1 MATSGK
7 SVARIAETLREEKVL
22 IPAAYQDQ
30 KDNQVSRMHDYFDPY
45 LWDKATIV
53 AILTR
58 QEYLGHTVLGKTV
71 TENFKTK
78 KRRKAKPEE
87 LLFFPNTHEAIIDQE
102 TWDLAN
108 KMRKR
113 CPKKTA
119 PGTYSHRLSGFC
131 YCADCGARMGYSA
144 PSSQKIKA
152 GTATNSDSTY
162 NCGNFRNIRQKCTN
176 HYVKA
181 TDLETAILE
190 ATKLVASHILQDED
204 AFVSEL
210 MEQWESKQQM
220 LSSDDKKELA
230 KAKNRL
236 TELDSLIQGLYE
248 NQIKGIMPERQ
259 IQRLMTQY
267 DDEQLSLE
275 KRISELEDAINNSA
289 PQKPNPNR
297 FIALI
302 KKYKNFDEISDAM
315 LYELIDRIE
324 VHAPVGGR
332 GKYRY
337 QQIDVCFNFIGSYL
351 PPMPVI
357 TEEERRAAID
367 KRMAERKR
375 ITQKKCCARKKM
387 WLEELK
393 ERAKTDPEA
402 AAELEAHYEKQ
413 RANGRKVRARN
424 KAKREAD
431 PEYQA
436 MMEARR
442 IEKERIHLHSNSISV
457 AELKERAKDHHYL
470 ALGGVSDR
478 ALKWYL
484 AEHPNINHVFLA
496 LDMDEPGEEACVKMN
511 AIIPEGFKVYRLK
524 APVKDWN
531 ELLLH
536 KGEYPTLR
544 DKLSY
549 VDLRLEE
556 KTEHK
561 TEAKAA
567 DLVPMIR
574 MSDIETKEVGFLW
587 NPYIPFGKLTIL
599 QGDSGNGKTYL
610 AMYLCAA
617 CTNGKPLPHM
627 EMIEPCNVIY
637 QTAEDGLDD
646 TIKPRLEEA
655 GADLSRVLTIND
667 YDTDPLTL
675 ADERI
680 EKAIRQTNAKL
691 VIIDPIQAFLGAN
704 VDMNRAN
711 EVRPLLRKI
720 ADVAQRTG
728 CAIVLIGHL
737 NKASGQQSGYRNLGS
752 IDFRAASRS
761 VLVVGKSKD
770 DPNIRVMAH
779 DKSSLAPAGTSLAFV
794 LGDEDGFR
802 WIGDYD
808 VTADELLSGIEKKAP
823 SKIHEAKDLILN
835 MLSNGKEVLSEDIDR
850 VAIKR
855 GISSR
860 TVRDAK
866 KELGI
871 VLKCRCIEGHK
882 KVYWL
887 DQPAAEPAEN
897 FEMAEIL

>member
-1 MATSGK
+1 MS
-7 SVARIAETLREEKVL
+7 
-22 IPAAYQDQ
+22 Y
-30 KDNQVSRMHDYFDPY
+30 
-45 LWDKATIV
+45 
-53 AILTR
+53 
-58 QEYLGHTVLGKTV
+58 
-71 TENFKTK
+71 TK
-78 KRRKAKPEE
+78 EQ
-87 LLFFPNTHEAIIDQE
+87 IDR
-102 TWDLAN
+102 AN
-108 KMRKR
+108 E
-113 CPKKTA
+113 
-119 PGTYSHRLSGFC
+119 
-131 YCADCGARMGYSA
+131 
-144 PSSQKIKA
+144 
-152 GTATNSDSTY
+152 
-162 NCGNFRNIRQKCTN
+162 
-176 HYVKA
+176 
-181 TDLETAILE
+181 TDLEQFLRNQGETLTRSGKDMQWEKHDSLKIRGNKWFQFSSDKGGYPIDFVMEFYGKTFPE
-190 ATKLVASHILQDED
+190 AMEMLIGEKAEGQPGAVPDPSPEFRLPLRNTNNDIAKNYLVTERGISIELVNLFLQSGDIYED
-204 AFVSEL
+204 AKHHNV
-210 MEQWESKQQM
+210 
-220 LSSDDKKELA
+220 
-230 KAKNRL
+230 
-236 TELDSLIQGLYE
+236 
-248 NQIKGIMPERQ
+248 
-259 IQRLMTQY
+259 
-267 DDEQLSLE
+267 
-275 KRISELEDAINNSA
+275 
-289 PQKPNPNR
+289 
-297 FIALI
+297 
-302 KKYKNFDEISDAM
+302 
-315 LYELIDRIE
+315 
-324 VHAPVGGR
+324 V
-332 GKYRY
+332 
-337 QQIDVCFNFIGSYL
+337 FIGRDQNGIPRYAHCRGTKEKFRQDISGSDKSYGFYHQGTDNVL
-351 PPMPVI
+351 CVFEAP
-357 TEEERRAAID
+357 ID
-367 KRMAERKR
+367 
-375 ITQKKCCARKKM
+375 
-387 WLEELK
+387 LL
-393 ERAKTDPEA
+393 
-402 AAELEAHYEKQ
+402 
-413 RANGRKVRARN
+413 
-424 KAKREAD
+424 
-431 PEYQA
+431 
-436 MMEARR
+436 
-442 IEKERIHLHSNSISV
+442 SFIS
-457 AELKERAKDHHYL
+457 LFPKDWKDHHYL

-478 ALKWYL
+478 ALKRYL

-496 LDMDEPGEEACVKMN
+496 LDMDEPGEEACVKLN

-536 KGEYPTLR
+536 KEEYPALR

-549 VDLRLEE
+549 FDLRPED

-561 TEAKAA
+561 TKAE

-574 MSDIETKEVGFLW
+574 ISDIETKEVGFLW

-680 EKAIRQTNAKL
+680 EKAIRQTDAKL

>member
-1 MATSGK
+1 MS
-7 SVARIAETLREEKVL
+7 
-22 IPAAYQDQ
+22 Y
-30 KDNQVSRMHDYFDPY
+30 
-45 LWDKATIV
+45 
-53 AILTR
+53 
-58 QEYLGHTVLGKTV
+58 
-71 TENFKTK
+71 TK
-78 KRRKAKPEE
+78 EQ
-87 LLFFPNTHEAIIDQE
+87 IDR
-102 TWDLAN
+102 AN
-108 KMRKR
+108 
-113 CPKKTA
+113 
-119 PGTYSHRLSGFC
+119 
-131 YCADCGARMGYSA
+131 
-144 PSSQKIKA
+144 
-152 GTATNSDSTY
+152 
-162 NCGNFRNIRQKCTN
+162 
-176 HYVKA
+176 A
-181 TDLETAILE
+181 TDLEQFLRNQGEILKRSGKDMQWEKHDSLKIRGNKWFQFSSDKGGYPIDFVMEFYGKTFPE
-190 ATKLVASHILQDED
+190 AMEMLIGEKTEGQPGAVPDPSPEFRLPLRNTNNDIAKNYLVTERGISIELVDLFLQSGDVYED
-204 AFVSEL
+204 AKHHNV
-210 MEQWESKQQM
+210 
-220 LSSDDKKELA
+220 
-230 KAKNRL
+230 
-236 TELDSLIQGLYE
+236 
-248 NQIKGIMPERQ
+248 
-259 IQRLMTQY
+259 
-267 DDEQLSLE
+267 
-275 KRISELEDAINNSA
+275 
-289 PQKPNPNR
+289 
-297 FIALI
+297 
-302 KKYKNFDEISDAM
+302 
-315 LYELIDRIE
+315 
-324 VHAPVGGR
+324 V
-332 GKYRY
+332 
-337 QQIDVCFNFIGSYL
+337 FIGRDQNGIPRYAHCRGTKEKFRQDISGSDKSYGFCHQGTDNVL
-351 PPMPVI
+351 CVFEAP
-357 TEEERRAAID
+357 ID
-367 KRMAERKR
+367 
-375 ITQKKCCARKKM
+375 
-387 WLEELK
+387 LL
-393 ERAKTDPEA
+393 
-402 AAELEAHYEKQ
+402 
-413 RANGRKVRARN
+413 
-424 KAKREAD
+424 
-431 PEYQA
+431 
-436 MMEARR
+436 
-442 IEKERIHLHSNSISV
+442 SFIS
-457 AELKERAKDHHYL
+457 LFPKDWKDHHYL

>member
-1 MATSGK
+1 MS
-7 SVARIAETLREEKVL
+7 
-22 IPAAYQDQ
+22 Y
-30 KDNQVSRMHDYFDPY
+30 
-45 LWDKATIV
+45 
-53 AILTR
+53 
-58 QEYLGHTVLGKTV
+58 
-71 TENFKTK
+71 TK
-78 KRRKAKPEE
+78 EQ
-87 LLFFPNTHEAIIDQE
+87 IDR
-102 TWDLAN
+102 AN
-108 KMRKR
+108 
-113 CPKKTA
+113 
-119 PGTYSHRLSGFC
+119 
-131 YCADCGARMGYSA
+131 
-144 PSSQKIKA
+144 
-152 GTATNSDSTY
+152 
-162 NCGNFRNIRQKCTN
+162 
-176 HYVKA
+176 A
-181 TDLETAILE
+181 TDLEQFLRNQGEILKRSGKDMQWEKHDSLKIRGNKWFQFSSDKGGYPIDFVMEFYGKTFPE
-190 ATKLVASHILQDED
+190 AMEMLIGEKTEGQPGAVPDPSPEFRLPLRNTNNDIAKNYLVTERGISIELVDLFLQSGDVYED
-204 AFVSEL
+204 AKHHNV
-210 MEQWESKQQM
+210 
-220 LSSDDKKELA
+220 
-230 KAKNRL
+230 
-236 TELDSLIQGLYE
+236 
-248 NQIKGIMPERQ
+248 
-259 IQRLMTQY
+259 
-267 DDEQLSLE
+267 
-275 KRISELEDAINNSA
+275 
-289 PQKPNPNR
+289 
-297 FIALI
+297 
-302 KKYKNFDEISDAM
+302 
-315 LYELIDRIE
+315 
-324 VHAPVGGR
+324 V
-332 GKYRY
+332 
-337 QQIDVCFNFIGSYL
+337 FIGRDQNGIPRYAHCRGTKEKFRQDISGSDKSYGFCHQGTDNVL
-351 PPMPVI
+351 CVFEAP
-357 TEEERRAAID
+357 ID
-367 KRMAERKR
+367 
-375 ITQKKCCARKKM
+375 
-387 WLEELK
+387 LL
-393 ERAKTDPEA
+393 
-402 AAELEAHYEKQ
+402 
-413 RANGRKVRARN
+413 
-424 KAKREAD
+424 
-431 PEYQA
+431 
-436 MMEARR
+436 
-442 IEKERIHLHSNSISV
+442 SFIS
-457 AELKERAKDHHYL
+457 LFPKDWKDHHYL

-808 VTADELLSGIEKKAP
+808 VMADELLSGIEKKAP

>member
-1 MATSGK
+1 MS
-7 SVARIAETLREEKVL
+7 
-22 IPAAYQDQ
+22 Y
-30 KDNQVSRMHDYFDPY
+30 
-45 LWDKATIV
+45 
-53 AILTR
+53 
-58 QEYLGHTVLGKTV
+58 
-71 TENFKTK
+71 TK
-78 KRRKAKPEE
+78 EQ
-87 LLFFPNTHEAIIDQE
+87 IDR
-102 TWDLAN
+102 AN
-108 KMRKR
+108 E
-113 CPKKTA
+113 
-119 PGTYSHRLSGFC
+119 
-131 YCADCGARMGYSA
+131 
-144 PSSQKIKA
+144 
-152 GTATNSDSTY
+152 
-162 NCGNFRNIRQKCTN
+162 
-176 HYVKA
+176 
-181 TDLETAILE
+181 TDLEQFLRNQGETLTRSGKDMQWEKHDSLKIRGNKWFQFSSDKGGYPIDFVMEFYGKTFPE
-190 ATKLVASHILQDED
+190 AMEMLIGEKAEGQPGAVPDPSPEFRLPLRNTNNDIAKNYLVTERGISIELVNLFLQSGDIYED
-204 AFVSEL
+204 AKHHNV
-210 MEQWESKQQM
+210 
-220 LSSDDKKELA
+220 
-230 KAKNRL
+230 
-236 TELDSLIQGLYE
+236 
-248 NQIKGIMPERQ
+248 
-259 IQRLMTQY
+259 
-267 DDEQLSLE
+267 
-275 KRISELEDAINNSA
+275 
-289 PQKPNPNR
+289 
-297 FIALI
+297 
-302 KKYKNFDEISDAM
+302 
-315 LYELIDRIE
+315 
-324 VHAPVGGR
+324 V
-332 GKYRY
+332 
-337 QQIDVCFNFIGSYL
+337 FIGRDQNGIPRYAHCRGTKEKFRQDISGSDKSYGFYHQGTDNVL
-351 PPMPVI
+351 CVFEAP
-357 TEEERRAAID
+357 ID
-367 KRMAERKR
+367 
-375 ITQKKCCARKKM
+375 
-387 WLEELK
+387 LL
-393 ERAKTDPEA
+393 
-402 AAELEAHYEKQ
+402 
-413 RANGRKVRARN
+413 
-424 KAKREAD
+424 
-431 PEYQA
+431 
-436 MMEARR
+436 
-442 IEKERIHLHSNSISV
+442 SFIS
-457 AELKERAKDHHYL
+457 LFPKDWKDHHYL

-478 ALKWYL
+478 ALKRYL

-496 LDMDEPGEEACVKMN
+496 LDMDEPGEEACVKLN

-536 KGEYPTLR
+536 KEEYPALR

-549 VDLRLEE
+549 FDLRPED

-561 TEAKAA
+561 TKAE

-680 EKAIRQTNAKL
+680 EKAIRQTDAKL

>member
-1 MATSGK
+1 MS
-7 SVARIAETLREEKVL
+7 
-22 IPAAYQDQ
+22 Y
-30 KDNQVSRMHDYFDPY
+30 
-45 LWDKATIV
+45 
-53 AILTR
+53 
-58 QEYLGHTVLGKTV
+58 
-71 TENFKTK
+71 TK
-78 KRRKAKPEE
+78 EQ
-87 LLFFPNTHEAIIDQE
+87 IDR
-102 TWDLAN
+102 AN
-108 KMRKR
+108 
-113 CPKKTA
+113 
-119 PGTYSHRLSGFC
+119 
-131 YCADCGARMGYSA
+131 
-144 PSSQKIKA
+144 
-152 GTATNSDSTY
+152 
-162 NCGNFRNIRQKCTN
+162 
-176 HYVKA
+176 A
-181 TDLETAILE
+181 TDLEQFLRNQGEILKRSGKDMQWEKHDSLKIRGNKWFQFSSDKGGYPIDFVMEFYGKTFPE
-190 ATKLVASHILQDED
+190 AMEMLIGEKAEGQPGAVPDPSPEFRLPLRNTNNDIAKNYLVTERGISIELVDIFLNAGNVYED
-204 AFVSEL
+204 AKHHNV
-210 MEQWESKQQM
+210 
-220 LSSDDKKELA
+220 
-230 KAKNRL
+230 
-236 TELDSLIQGLYE
+236 
-248 NQIKGIMPERQ
+248 
-259 IQRLMTQY
+259 
-267 DDEQLSLE
+267 
-275 KRISELEDAINNSA
+275 
-289 PQKPNPNR
+289 
-297 FIALI
+297 
-302 KKYKNFDEISDAM
+302 
-315 LYELIDRIE
+315 
-324 VHAPVGGR
+324 V
-332 GKYRY
+332 
-337 QQIDVCFNFIGSYL
+337 FIGRDQNGIPRYAHCRGTKEKFRQDISGSDKSYGFYHQGTDNVL
-351 PPMPVI
+351 CVFEAP
-357 TEEERRAAID
+357 ID
-367 KRMAERKR
+367 
-375 ITQKKCCARKKM
+375 
-387 WLEELK
+387 LL
-393 ERAKTDPEA
+393 
-402 AAELEAHYEKQ
+402 
-413 RANGRKVRARN
+413 
-424 KAKREAD
+424 
-431 PEYQA
+431 
-436 MMEARR
+436 
-442 IEKERIHLHSNSISV
+442 SFIS
-457 AELKERAKDHHYL
+457 LFPKDWKDHHYL

-478 ALKWYL
+478 ALKRYL

-561 TEAKAA
+561 TEAKAE